1 MNCPRCNA
9 GEEHLRIEH
18 QGREGDELLWTV
30 YYCRRC
36 CFTWRD
42 SEPAETIDPAQRD
55 PWFRVDPER
64 REEYRQNIPPSHSH
78 VESADQ

>member
-9 GEEHLRIEH
+9 GEEYLRIEH
-18 QGREGDELLWTV
+18 QGREGAEILWTV
-30 YYCRRC
+30 YYCQHC

-42 SEPAETIDPAQRD
+42 SEPAESIDPEQRD

-64 REEYRQNIPPSHSH
+64 REEYRHNIPP
-78 VESADQ
+78 VDGG